1 MSQDTAP
8 QLVSFTSTGARAFV
22 WTYFAV
28 TAALGL
34 WTLGDTTLPVLVFVD
49 LALYAVVCGAL
60 TVDQG
65 ERLSLPVT
73 IAAVTIAPLSV
84 LVLSFPLVPGGYT
97 SWYVGAATAL
107 LFFVALRGRIVLAW
121 VGCAFFVA
129 ALLAWGA
136 LTPVGLA
143 DPALTATRQS
153 AILAVGTLTALA
165 LRRTARRIRSLAEQV
180 SVRGAAEAAGLA
192 AAQERSHRLAELRT
206 SVVPLLERIADPEP
220 LTDDDRREFA
230 AAEADLRDGLRARG
244 LRQSRLVEAAREA
257 RARGIDVVLLDDSD
271 PDDLDAEDLDRFADV
286 VVSAL
291 HGAADGRVTARL
303 LPPGRPS
310 VGTVVADGSEY
321 ARHEVPRTS

>member
-1 MSQDTAP
+1 MCLDRTP
-8 QLVSFTSTGARAFV
+8 QLVSFTSPGARIFV
-22 WTYFAV
+22 WAYFGV

-34 WTLGDTTLPVLVFVD
+34 WTLADATVPVLVFVD
-49 LALYAVVCGAL
+49 LVAYAVVCAAVTL
-60 TVDQG
+60 DQG
-65 ERLSLPVT
+65 ERLSLPTT
-73 IAAVTIAPLSV
+73 IAAITIAPLSV
-84 LVLSFPLVPGGYT
+84 LALSFQIAPGGYT
-97 SWYVGAATAL
+97 AWYVGAATAL
-107 LFFVALRGRIVLAW
+107 LFFVALRGRIALAW
-121 VGCAFFVA
+121 IGCAFFVA

-153 AILAVGTLTALA
+153 AILAVGTLTALG
-165 LRRTARRIRSLAEQV
+165 LRRTAGRIRALAEQV

-192 AAQERSHRLAELRT
+192 AADERSRRLAELRT
-206 SVVPLLERIADPEP
+206 SVVPLLERIADPAP

-244 LRQSRLVEAAREA
+244 LRQSRLVDAAREA

-271 PDDLDAEDLDRFADV
+271 PEALDAEDLDRFADV

-291 HGAADGRVTARL
+291 HDAADGRVTARL

-321 ARHEVPRTS
+321 ARHEVPRS